1 MKLLAIETSTIAC
14 SAALLIGDRISERFE
29 LAPQRHADLLLPMIG
44 ELLAES
50 GLTPAQLD
58 GLAFGRGP
66 GAFTGVRIAAGV
78 AQGIACAADIP
89 VAPVSTLAALAQGAI
104 DASPRVLAVMDARM
118 SEIYWGAFTANPAGI
133 MQPCGKERIC
143 APDEA
148 PLPDGPGWFGAG
160 DGWGACGEPLRRR
173 LGAALAGSDATRY
186 PRARD
191 VALLGREIA
200 RRGAML
206 SAEQA
211 IPVYLRERVA
221 LTRAARQAARDGKP
235 GELKEKGS

>member
-1 MKLLAIETSTIAC
+1 MLAIETSTVAC
-14 SAALLIGDRISERFE
+14 SAALLIDGRISERFE

-118 SEIYWGAFTANPAGI
+118 NEIYWGVFEASPDRL
-133 MQPCGKERIC
+133 MMPCDKELVC
-143 APDEA
+143 APGDA
-148 PLPDGPGWFGAG
+148 LLPVGAGWFGAG
-160 DGWGACGEPLRRR
+160 DGWGGACGELLRRR
-173 LGAALAGSDATRY
+173 LGTALVGSDATRY

-191 VALLGREIA
+191 VVLLGQEIS

-206 SAEQA
+206 PAEQA
-211 IPVYLRERVA
+211 LPVYLRDRVA
-221 LTRAARQAARDGKP
+221 LTHAARQAARGRNADNH
-235 GELKEKGS
+235 